1 MEDSNLRQ
9 QMIEKLERIRALGW
23 NPYPASYPKEQT
35 IGQAREMEGKTVKTA
50 GRLTSFRSHG
60 NISFADLK
68 DETGKIQLF
77 LKKELLG
84 ELYDHLKLLDL
95 GDFVGVEGEIVM
107 TTAGEVSIAPTSYTL
122 LTKVL
127 RPLPSEWYGV
137 KDVET
142 RYRQRYLDLLLNPE
156 VRERFNTRTK
166 LVRAV
171 REYLDNLGFWEV
183 ETPTL
188 QPLYGGANAKPF
200 KTHLNALNKDV
211 YLRIADELYLKRLM
225 VGGYERVYEICKD
238 FRNEGIDQTH
248 FPEFTMIEWYEA
260 YADYNRVM
268 DVAEGLCKHIAQ
280 KLNGNTTLQIEDK
293 TIDIGGEWKRIS
305 MTEILKEKLG
315 LDVDDETEAS
325 LLEFAKLHCPHMELL
340 GGETRG
346 QLIFM
351 IFDHLI
357 PKQLSEP
364 TWIID
369 YPEDVSPLSKPHRS
383 KPGWVERFEGY
394 VGGKEIFDGWSELTD
409 PVIQRERFT
418 KDVVAARKDKE
429 EAQQLD
435 EDFLLAMEH
444 GMPPTGG
451 IGVGID
457 RLTMF
462 FTNKWGIKEV
472 VMFPTLKS
480 DSAPSIQSVSNEQ
493 LTIDSTVLQKFP
505 AIKVGVAVIKGVSV
519 TKLSEE
525 LEKEKG
531 EVVTSLAGLTN
542 EQINEIPEVQSY
554 RAMYKTMGVDYH
566 SRRPSPEALLR
577 RLASG
582 KEVYNVNTAVDAAN
596 VVVLKHKVSIGVFD
610 MEKLEFPTKLTLA
623 KGEEKIH
630 LLGEAEETSIK
641 KGEMIYT
648 DQVGPFNLDL
658 NYRDSVRTAVTEET
672 KNLYINVDG
681 GEGITEERVQSVLTE
696 VTELITRVCGGT
708 VEVISVV

>member
-35 IGQAREMEGKTVKTA
+35 IGESRGMEGKTVKTA
-50 GRLTSFRSHG
+50 GRITSFRSHG

-95 GDFVGVEGEIVM
+95 GDFIGVEGEVVT
-107 TTAGEVSIAPTSYTL
+107 TTAGELSIAPTSYTL

-293 TIDIGGEWKRIS
+293 TIDIGGDWKRIS

-315 LDVDDETEAS
+315 LDVDEETEAS
-325 LLEFAKLHCPHMELL
+325 LLEFAKLNCPHMEIL

-418 KDVVAARKDKE
+418 KDVSAARKDKE

-472 VMFPTLKS
+472 VLFPTLKS
-480 DSAPSIQSVSNEQ
+480 DSTPAVQSVSNEH
-493 LTIDSTVLQKFP
+493 LTIDSSVLQKFP
-505 AIKVGVAVIKGVSV
+505 AMKVGVAVIKGVSV
-519 TKLSEE
+519 TKLNEE
-525 LEKEKG
+525 LEKEK
-531 EVVTSLAGLTN
+531 EKVVATLSGLTN

-554 RAMYKTMGVDYH
+554 RAIYKTMGVDYH

-582 KEVYNVNTAVDAAN
+582 KELYNINTAVDATN
-596 VVVLKHKVSIGVFD
+596 VIVLKHKISIGVFD
-610 MEKLEFPTKLTLA
+610 LDKLEFPTTLTLA

-630 LLGEAEETSIK
+630 LLGETEETLIK

-648 DQVGPFNLDL
+648 DQTGPFNLDL

-681 GEGITEERVQSVLTE
+681 GEGITEEKVQMVLNE
-696 VTELITRVCGGT
+696 VTELIVSVCGGT